1 MFRRN
6 RTNWLPCTLLA
17 LAASSA
23 WAQQAPQSPPGGA
36 STPALTP
43 AAPAAPA
50 GAGLPTTLK
59 QAFDAAWLRQPEAQ
73 SRQARQD
80 AAAARKQAA
89 ASWTAEPAAL
99 ELSTKT
105 DRLNKNQGGRELVAG
120 MAIPLWLPGERSRT
134 RAVADAESR
143 AAASRVLA
151 AQLRTA
157 AGVREAYWLWQRARL
172 EHDLA
177 RERLSN
183 AQQLAADVAKRV
195 QAGDLALA
203 DQHQA
208 DGAAASAEVGL
219 AEAASALAGAVQQ
232 LRAQIGIVPVPN
244 AAPIPNAAVVHEP
257 VPDVP
262 ADFGALDNRHPA
274 VAELLDLAEVARR
287 SAELAQV
294 QTRANP
300 ELTLATTRDR
310 GLFGEPYQQS
320 ITLGVRVPFGSDSRN
335 RAKLSTAQADA
346 IEAEGQLRLERE
358 GLLAEADAARVRLES
373 ARTQLNAANRR
384 SQLARESRRFFQKSF
399 RMGETD
405 LPTRL
410 RIELE
415 AIEAERQAAR
425 ARIDLAAAISAMR
438 QALGLLPE

>member
-43 AAPAAPA
+43 PAPAAA
-50 GAGLPTTLK
+50 GASLPTTLK

-134 RAVADAESR
+134 GAVADAQAR
-143 AAASRVLA
+143 AAASRVQA

-157 AGVREAYWLWQRARL
+157 AGVRDAYWLWQRALL

-177 RERLSN
+177 RERLEN
-183 AQQLAADVAKRV
+183 ARKLAADVAKRV
-195 QAGDLALA
+195 QAGDLARA

-208 DGAAASAEVGL
+208 DGAVASAEVGL
-219 AEAASALAGAVQQ
+219 AEAVSALAGAAHQ
-232 LRAQIGIVPVPN
+232 LRAQMGAAPVPG
-244 AAPIPNAAVVHEP
+244 AAAALDAVVAPEP
-257 VPDVP
+257 VPEIP
-262 ADFGALDNRHPA
+262 ADAVALDTRHPA
-274 VAELLDLAEVARR
+274 AAELLDLAEVARR
-287 SAELAQV
+287 SAELARV

-300 ELTLATTRDR
+300 ELTLETTRER
-310 GLFGEPYQQS
+310 GVFGEPYQQS
-320 ITLGVRVPFGSDSRN
+320 ITLGIRLPFGSDSRN

-358 GLLAEADAARVRLES
+358 RLQSEADAARVRLES
-373 ARTQLNAANRR
+373 ARTQLNAADKRWR
-384 SQLARESRRFFQKSF
+384 LARESRSFFQKSF

-415 AIEAERQAAR
+415 AIDAERQAAR
-425 ARIDLAAAISAMR
+425 ARIDLAAAISALR
-438 QALGLLPE
+438 QVLGLLPE